1 MASKKSILRKI
12 QILVTNHFD
21 TPEDAFNF
29 FDKSGNGRLNKK
41 EIVKLLKEAEISGFL
56 RGIVSSKLIEG
67 YDNGGDGYINWKEFK
82 AAVEEINKSTEKNE

>member
-12 QILVTNHFD
+12 RILVTNHFD
-21 TPEDAFNF
+21 TPEDAFDF
-29 FDKSGNGRLNKK
+29 FDKSGNKKLNKK

-67 YDNGGDGYINWKEFK
+67 YDKDGDSYINWIEFK
-82 AAVEEINKSTEKNE
+82 AAVNEINKSAKKNE